1 MFKNVFMKNVI
12 QDKQATISIL
22 KALMTDIKNG
32 ILCTSTGKND
42 FPNVQ
47 TVHTKE
53 MDRNG
58 NLFFIFSS
66 EIRPYQN
73 LQTNEEIRLI
83 YTIPHKSEFLLVT
96 GTAETSNNISS
107 IEKYWSVYN
116 AKDFAK
122 GKRDPTIRV
131 LKIAVEYSKVFKSA
145 STGMVDYLK
154 LLGRIIANTHE

>member
-1 MFKNVFMKNVI
+1 MKNVI

-22 KALMTDIKNG
+22 KALMIGVKNG
-32 ILCTSTGKND
+32 ILCTSTEKNG
-42 FPNVQ
+42 FQNVQ

-66 EIRPYQN
+66 ESRPYHH
-73 LQTNEEIRLI
+73 LQTNKEIRLI
-83 YTIPHKSEFLLVT
+83 YTIPHKSELLLIT

-131 LKIAVEYSKVFKSA
+131 LKIAVKYSKVVR
-145 STGMVDYLK
+145 STSNSMIDYLK
-154 LLGRIIANTHE
+154 LLGRIIGNTHE